1 MGPSLLVLDG
11 ETRTLLEKFA
21 KLHPER
27 SKEVFKL
34 VLKTYCKL
42 GDMSVRKGKDPMLVF
57 EDLIERIC
65 TGKLYRD
72 VKDKIDYLDSL
83 LENNH
88 QNVTEYKNSAMF
100 DEMRE
105 IKAMLRS
112 MELSG
117 PSHARRS
124 VNDATPKDG
133 LQLIT
138 VEPDTEPKVRKNYKN
153 VRDGK
158 TAKKITF

>member
-1 MGPSLLVLDG
+1 MGPSLLVLDV
-11 ETRTLLEKFA
+11 EARTLLEKLA

-34 VLKTYCKL
+34 VLKTYCRL
-42 GDMSVRKGKDPMLVF
+42 ADMSVRKGKDPLLVF

-88 QNVTEYKNSAMF
+88 ENVKEYKNSALF

-105 IKAMLRS
+105 IKGMLRS
-112 MELSG
+112 LELSG
-117 PSHARRS
+117 SSYARKS
-124 VNDATPKDG
+124 VDDATPKDG
-133 LQLIT
+133 LKLIT
-138 VEPDTEPKVRKNYKN
+138 VEEDPTPKVRKNYKN